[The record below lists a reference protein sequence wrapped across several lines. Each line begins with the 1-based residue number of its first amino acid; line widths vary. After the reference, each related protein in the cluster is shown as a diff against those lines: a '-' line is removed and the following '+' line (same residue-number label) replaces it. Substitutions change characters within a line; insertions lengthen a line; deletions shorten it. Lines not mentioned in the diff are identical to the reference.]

1 MAGPA
6 PPASAS
12 QDELNAILRDALPRQ
27 GAWSDEEYLWLTD
40 RSRRLIEFT
49 DGYVQELPWP
59 YLLAPGDPGVPLS
72 VVPCLGRAAGRRGRV
87 LGVAAARARGH
98 VPGTGPAA
106 APRTLGSSL
115 SGPLLA
121 GSGSGGRGG
130 QPGSPGTGSGRQADR
145 LCRGGH
151 PRVLGRRSPRPRMAT
166 PSTAGTP
173 VAARPPRLCSPDSRP
188 PWPRCSTPRRQARRA
203 GGSGASALR
212 CRTTCRRPRSSWE
225 RRCPP
230 RYLVPSSN
238 WACAF
243 PRSAAWMSRAF
254 SVSSMSC
261 ASPVPMAT
269 SASSATATSRSARMS
284 RFIAYLHQWP

>member
-1 MAGPA
+1 MRDGRTRTVRFRFAGRVERHSGWCPA
-6 PPASAS
+6 AAGVMERRGVPVAHGSEPP
-12 QDELNAILRDALPRQ
+12 P
-27 GAWSDEEYLWLTD
+27 D
-40 RSRRLIEFT
+40 RIHRRLRS
-49 DGYVQELPWP
+49 GAALA

-106 APRTLGSSL
+106 APRPLGSSL

-166 PSTAGTP
+166 PSTA
-173 VAARPPRLCSPDSRP
+173 VYAR
-188 PWPRCSTPRRQARRA
+188 
-203 GGSGASALR
+203 GGEA
-212 CRTTCRRPRSSWE
+212 
-225 RRCPP
+225 
-230 RYLVPSSN
+230 
-238 WACAF
+238 
-243 PRSAAWMSRAF
+243 
-254 SVSSMSC
+254 
-261 ASPVPMAT
+261 ASPLLPGFAAAVAEVFDAPETGA
-269 SASSATATSRSARMS
+269 
-284 RFIAYLHQWP
+284 